1 MNYKIK
7 ECFFN
12 NGESYLTVLL
22 DDEKLFPVNAFIR
35 DDFTPFSKE
44 YLEIFD
50 NVLSGKVEKDSA
62 SGNSCSFEVD
72 KDKTVIEFLY
82 PEDEN
87 ETEICTVNTRELRA
101 LMDEWLQ
108 KRAEFLNGKK

>member
-1 MNYKIK
+1 MNYQIK
-7 ECFFN
+7 YIEHQGVVEDMVFLFE
-12 NGESYLTVLL
+12 GEYHILSEFL
-22 DDEKLFPVNAFIR
+22 DDV
-35 DDFTPFSKE
+35 DSFSRE

-72 KDKTVIEFLY
+72 KDNTVINFLY

>member
-1 MNYKIK
+1 M
-7 ECFFN
+7 
-12 NGESYLTVLL
+12 
-22 DDEKLFPVNAFIR
+22 
-35 DDFTPFSKE
+35 
-44 YLEIFD
+44 EIFG
-50 NVLSGKVEKDSA
+50 NVLSGKVKKDSA

-108 KRAEFLNGKK
+108 KRAEFLNRKK

>member
-1 MNYKIK
+1 MNYQIK
-7 ECFFN
+7 YIEHQGVVEDMVFLFE
-12 NGESYLTVLL
+12 GEYHILSEFL
-22 DDEKLFPVNAFIR
+22 DDV
-35 DDFTPFSKE
+35 DSFSRE

-50 NVLSGKVEKDSA
+50 NVLSGKVEKDFA

-87 ETEICTVNTRELRA
+87 ETEICTVNTLELRT

-108 KRAEFLNGKK
+108 RRAEFLNRKK